1 MAKVKVTAPNA
12 DTQDRIASVIP
23 VIRPST
29 MARIMTEAEFCAVIA
44 GISPMAFI
52 REISKIGSIIRRRVQ
67 RVPGV
72 THKCNAG

>member
-52 REISKIGSIIRRRVQ
+52 REISKIGMAAQIMTTLTNHR
-67 RVPGV
+67 
-72 THKCNAG
+72 